1 MLKELLNT
9 GFGAAAIIREKVEEE
24 IKALEEKGKL
34 KKDDAKSFLESLEQ
48 KGKDEEQKAKDE
60 MKRILKEVIDELGL
74 ATKQDL
80 EKLKEDL
87 K

>member
-9 GFGAAAIIREKVEEE
+9 GFGAAAIIKERVEEE
-24 IKALEEKGKL
+24 IKTLEEKGKL

-60 MKRILKEVIDELGL
+60 IKRILKEVINELGL
-74 ATKQDL
+74 ATKEDL

>member
-9 GFGAAAIIREKVEEE
+9 GFGAAAVIREKVEEE
-24 IKALEEKGKL
+24 IKALEKKGKL

-60 MKRILKEVIDELGL
+60 IKRILKEVIDELGL
-74 ATKQDL
+74 ATKEDL
-80 EKLKEDL
+80 EN
-87 K
+87 

>member
-24 IKALEEKGKL
+24 IKTLEEKGKL

-48 KGKDEEQKAKDE
+48 KGKDEEQKTKDE
-60 MKRILKEVIDELGL
+60 IKRILKEVIDELGL
-74 ATKQDL
+74 ATKEDL